1 MEGLPKNHMLW
12 DLKQDNLHEV
22 SFVSTIEEWETN
34 NLDKKLLT
42 ILHCAIIMI
51 GGCQMDTIS
60 LHVSYKCADREY
72 EMVMHTPV
80 NHISNMGLSE
90 AVITQFL

>member
-1 MEGLPKNHMLW
+1 
-12 DLKQDNLHEV
+12 
-22 SFVSTIEEWETN
+22 
-34 NLDKKLLT
+34 
-42 ILHCAIIMI
+42 
-51 GGCQMDTIS
+51 MDTIS